1 MDATVL
7 LAMDVQ
13 RGVIERFASDPGY
26 LPPAAAA
33 ERWAAQLTAA
43 DLTS

>member
-26 LPPAAAA
+26 LPRLPSGGPHSS
-33 ERWAAQLTAA
+33 AA